1 MSPSGKAEAFDA
13 SMRRFESY
21 HPSQYIMDNKV
32 IFTGGSNPQLAT
44 KVAENLN
51 ANLGA
56 IKVGTF
62 SDGEINVEIA
72 ENVRGKDTFVI
83 QSTNFPAEKNLME
96 LILIIDA
103 LKRASV
109 RSITAVIPYF
119 GYSRQ
124 DRRIRSARVP
134 ISAKVVADMLSNAGV
149 TRIITLDIHS
159 EQIQGFFSFP
169 MDNIY
174 TANLMVKDL
183 LDNHNV
189 EDLQV
194 VSPDT
199 GGVIRARSVAKTLGV
214 KDLAIIDKRRE
225 KANESEVINLIGDVE
240 NKVCIVPDDLID
252 TAGTLSN
259 ASHAL
264 KEKGAKE
271 IIAYIT
277 HPVLSGNAI
286 ENLNN
291 SAIDK
296 LVVSNSIDIG
306 DKSKKCPKIDVFDIS
321 PILSQAITC
330 LLYTSPSPRD
340 RVLSRMPSSA

>member
-183 LDNHNV
+183 LDKHNA

-321 PILSQAITC
+321 PILSQAITR
-330 LLYTSPSPRD
+330 LMTGESISELFS
-340 RVLSRMPSSA
+340 

>member
-1 MSPSGKAEAFDA
+1 
-13 SMRRFESY
+13 
-21 HPSQYIMDNKV
+21 MDNKV

-62 SDGEINVEIA
+62 SDGEINVEIT

-240 NKVCIVPDDLID
+240 NKICIVPDDLID

-321 PILSQAITC
+321 PILSQAITR
-330 LLYTSPSPRD
+330 LMTGESISELFS
-340 RVLSRMPSSA
+340 

>member
-1 MSPSGKAEAFDA
+1 MTN
-13 SMRRFESY
+13 R
-21 HPSQYIMDNKV
+21 V
-32 IFTGGSNPQLAT
+32 LFTGNSNIDLAK
-44 KVAENLN
+44 KVAKNLETD
-51 ANLGA
+51 LGPM
-56 IKVGTF
+56 KVGTF
-62 SDGEINVEIA
+62 SDGEINVEVN
-72 ENVRGKDTFVI
+72 ENVRGKDTFII
-83 QSTNFPAEKNLME
+83 QSTNNPAEKNLME
-96 LILIIDA
+96 LVLMVDA
-103 LKRASV
+103 LKRASA

-124 DRRIRSARVP
+124 DRRVRSARVP
-134 ISAKVVADMLSNAGV
+134 ISAKVIADMLSEVGIS
-149 TRIITLDIHS
+149 RIITLDIHS

-169 MDNIY
+169 VDNIY
-174 TANLMVKDL
+174 TANIMVKSL
-183 LDNHNV
+183 LEKYDV

-214 KDLAIIDKRRE
+214 QDLAIIDKRRE

-240 NKVCIVPDDLID
+240 GKVCIVPDDLID

-264 KEKGAKE
+264 KDKGAKE

-277 HPVLSGNAI
+277 HPVLSGDAI
-286 ENLNN
+286 KNLNN

-321 PILSQAITC
+321 PILSEAITRIATGDSISE
-330 LLYTSPSPRD
+330 LFK
-340 RVLSRMPSSA
+340 

>member
-1 MSPSGKAEAFDA
+1 MENQLIFSGSSNIKL
-13 SMRRFESY
+13 SES
-21 HPSQYIMDNKV
+21 IVKKLDK
-32 IFTGGSNPQLAT
+32 
-44 KVAENLN
+44 K
-51 ANLGA
+51 LGD
-56 IKVGTF
+56 ISLSTF
-62 SDGEINVEIA
+62 SDGEINVEIT

-240 NKVCIVPDDLID
+240 NKICIVPDDLID

-264 KEKGAKE
+264 KERGAKK

-277 HPVLSGNAI
+277 HPVLSGNAV

-321 PILSQAITC
+321 PILSQAITR
-330 LLYTSPSPRD
+330 LMTGESISELFS
-340 RVLSRMPSSA
+340 

>member
-1 MSPSGKAEAFDA
+1 
-13 SMRRFESY
+13 
-21 HPSQYIMDNKV
+21 MDNKV

-56 IKVGTF
+56 IIVGSF
-62 SDGEINVEIA
+62 SDGEINVEIT

-240 NKVCIVPDDLID
+240 NKICIVPDDLID

-264 KEKGAKE
+264 KEMGAKE

-321 PILSQAITC
+321 PILSQAITR
-330 LLYTSPSPRD
+330 LMTGESISELFS
-340 RVLSRMPSSA
+340 

>member
-1 MSPSGKAEAFDA
+1 MSN
-13 SMRRFESY
+13 R
-21 HPSQYIMDNKV
+21 V
-32 IFTGGSNPQLAT
+32 LFTGNSNIDLAK
-44 KVAENLN
+44 KVAKNLKTE
-51 ANLGA
+51 LGP

-62 SDGEINVEIA
+62 SDGEINVEVN
-72 ENVRGKDTFVI
+72 ENVRGKDTFII
-83 QSTNFPAEKNLME
+83 QSTNNPAEKNLIE
-96 LILIIDA
+96 LILMVDA
-103 LKRASV
+103 LKRASA

-124 DRRIRSARVP
+124 DRRVRSARVP
-134 ISAKVVADMLSNAGV
+134 ISARVVADMLSNVGIS
-149 TRIITLDIHS
+149 RIITLDIHS

-169 MDNIY
+169 VDNIY
-174 TANLMVKDL
+174 TANIMVKGL
-183 LDNHNV
+183 LKEYDV

-214 KDLAIIDKRRE
+214 QDLAIIDKRRE

-240 NKVCIVPDDLID
+240 GKVCVVPDDLID

-264 KEKGAKE
+264 KDKGAKE

-321 PILSQAITC
+321 PILSEAITRIATGDSISE
-330 LLYTSPSPRD
+330 LFK
-340 RVLSRMPSSA
+340 

>member
-1 MSPSGKAEAFDA
+1 
-13 SMRRFESY
+13 
-21 HPSQYIMDNKV
+21 MDNKV
-32 IFTGGSNPQLAT
+32 LFTGGSNPQLAT

-62 SDGEINVEIA
+62 SDGEINVEIT

-109 RSITAVIPYF
+109 RSIPAVIPYF

-225 KANESEVINLIGDVE
+225 KANESEVINLIGDVK

-321 PILSQAITC
+321 PILSQAITR
-330 LLYTSPSPRD
+330 LMTGESISELFS
-340 RVLSRMPSSA
+340 

>member
-1 MSPSGKAEAFDA
+1 
-13 SMRRFESY
+13 
-21 HPSQYIMDNKV
+21 MDNKV

-44 KVAENLN
+44 KVAENLS

-62 SDGEINVEIA
+62 SDGEINVEIT

-277 HPVLSGNAI
+277 HPVLSGNAV

-321 PILSQAITC
+321 PILSQAITR
-330 LLYTSPSPRD
+330 LMTGESISELFS
-340 RVLSRMPSSA
+340 

>member
-264 KEKGAKE
+264 KEKGAKK

-321 PILSQAITC
+321 PILSQAITR
-330 LLYTSPSPRD
+330 LMTGESISELFS
-340 RVLSRMPSSA
+340 

>member
-1 MSPSGKAEAFDA
+1 
-13 SMRRFESY
+13 
-21 HPSQYIMDNKV
+21 MDNKV

-62 SDGEINVEIA
+62 SDGEINVEIT

-264 KEKGAKE
+264 KERGAKE

-277 HPVLSGNAI
+277 HPVLSGNAL

-321 PILSQAITC
+321 PILSQAITR
-330 LLYTSPSPRD
+330 LMTGESISELFS
-340 RVLSRMPSSA
+340 

>member
-240 NKVCIVPDDLID
+240 NKICIVPDDLID

-259 ASHAL
+259 ASHVL
-264 KEKGAKE
+264 KERGAKK

-277 HPVLSGNAI
+277 HPVLSGNAV

-321 PILSQAITC
+321 PILSQAITR
-330 LLYTSPSPRD
+330 LMTGESISELFS
-340 RVLSRMPSSA
+340 

>member
-1 MSPSGKAEAFDA
+1 MCIRDS
-13 SMRRFESY
+13 
-21 HPSQYIMDNKV
+21 
-32 IFTGGSNPQLAT
+32 
-44 KVAENLN
+44 
-51 ANLGA
+51 
-56 IKVGTF
+56 
-62 SDGEINVEIA
+62 
-72 ENVRGKDTFVI
+72 
-83 QSTNFPAEKNLME
+83 
-96 LILIIDA
+96 
-103 LKRASV
+103 
-109 RSITAVIPYF
+109 F

-124 DRRIRSARVP
+124 DRRVRSARVP
-134 ISAKVVADMLSNAGV
+134 ISAKVIADMLSEVGIS
-149 TRIITLDIHS
+149 RIITLDIHS

-169 MDNIY
+169 VDNIY
-174 TANLMVKDL
+174 TANIMVKGL
-183 LDNHNV
+183 LEKYDV

-240 NKVCIVPDDLID
+240 GKVCIVPDDLID

-264 KEKGAKE
+264 KDKGAKE

-277 HPVLSGNAI
+277 HPVLSGDAI
-286 ENLNN
+286 KNLNN

-321 PILSQAITC
+321 PILSEAIKRIATGDSISE
-330 LLYTSPSPRD
+330 LFK
-340 RVLSRMPSSA
+340 

>member
-21 HPSQYIMDNKV
+21 HPSQYKMDNKV
-32 IFTGGSNPQLAT
+32 IFTGSSNPQLAS
-44 KVAENLN
+44 KVVENLN
-51 ANLGA
+51 VNLGGL
-56 IKVGTF
+56 KLSTF
-62 SDGEINVEIA
+62 SDGEINVEIT

-83 QSTNFPAEKNLME
+83 QSTNYPAEKNLME

-134 ISAKVVADMLSNAGV
+134 ISAKVVADMLTNAGV
-149 TRIITLDIHS
+149 SRIITLDIHS

-174 TANLMVKDL
+174 TANLMVKGL
-183 LDNHNV
+183 LDKYSV
-189 EDLQV
+189 ENLQV

-214 KDLAIIDKRRE
+214 QDLAIIDKRRE

-264 KEKGAKE
+264 KNKGAKE

-321 PILSQAITC
+321 PILSQAITR
-330 LLYTSPSPRD
+330 LMTGESISELFS
-340 RVLSRMPSSA
+340 

>member
-21 HPSQYIMDNKV
+21 HPSQFKMNNRV
-32 IFTGGSNPQLAT
+32 IFTGSSNPQLAL
-44 KVAENLN
+44 KVAENLD
-51 ANLGA
+51 AKLGA
-56 IKVGTF
+56 IQVGNF
-62 SDGEINVEIA
+62 SDGEINVEIN
-72 ENVRGKDTFVI
+72 ENVRGKDTFII

-109 RSITAVIPYF
+109 KSITAVIPYF

-124 DRRIRSARVP
+124 DRRVRSARVP
-134 ISAKVVADMLSNAGV
+134 ISAKVVADMLTNAGV

-183 LDNHNV
+183 LDNYNV

-264 KEKGAKE
+264 KEQGAKE

-277 HPVLSGNAI
+277 HPVLSGNAL

-291 SAIDK
+291 SAINR

-321 PILSQAITC
+321 PILSQAIIRLMTGESISE
-330 LLYTSPSPRD
+330 LFT
-340 RVLSRMPSSA
+340 

>member
-1 MSPSGKAEAFDA
+1 
-13 SMRRFESY
+13 
-21 HPSQYIMDNKV
+21 MDNKV
-32 IFTGGSNPQLAT
+32 LFTGGSNPQLAT

-51 ANLGA
+51 VNLGA

-62 SDGEINVEIA
+62 SDGEINVEIT

-119 GYSRQ
+119 GYSRP

-225 KANESEVINLIGDVE
+225 IANESEVINLIGDVE

-321 PILSQAITC
+321 PILSQAITR
-330 LLYTSPSPRD
+330 LMTGESISELFS
-340 RVLSRMPSSA
+340 

>member
-21 HPSQYIMDNKV
+21 HPSQYKMNNRV
-32 IFTGGSNPQLAT
+32 IFTGSSNPQLAL
-44 KVAENLN
+44 KVAKNLD

-62 SDGEINVEIA
+62 SDGEINVEIN

-83 QSTNFPAEKNLME
+83 QSTNYPAEKNLME

-109 RSITAVIPYF
+109 KSITAVIPYF

-134 ISAKVVADMLSNAGV
+134 ISARVVADMLTNAGV

-174 TANLMVKDL
+174 TANLMVKNL
-183 LDNHNV
+183 LDNYSV
-189 EDLQV
+189 ADLQV

-214 KDLAIIDKRRE
+214 QDLAIIDKRRE
-225 KANESEVINLIGDVE
+225 KANESQVINLIGDVE

-277 HPVLSGNAI
+277 HPVLSGNAL

-321 PILSQAITC
+321 PILSQAITR
-330 LLYTSPSPRD
+330 LMTGESISELFT
-340 RVLSRMPSSA
+340 

>member
-1 MSPSGKAEAFDA
+1 
-13 SMRRFESY
+13 
-21 HPSQYIMDNKV
+21 MDNKV

-62 SDGEINVEIA
+62 SDGEINVEIT

-296 LVVSNSIDIG
+296 LVVSNYIDIG

-321 PILSQAITC
+321 PILSQAITR
-330 LLYTSPSPRD
+330 LMTGESISELFS
-340 RVLSRMPSSA
+340 

>member
-1 MSPSGKAEAFDA
+1 MSN
-13 SMRRFESY
+13 R
-21 HPSQYIMDNKV
+21 V
-32 IFTGGSNPQLAT
+32 LFTGNSNIDLAK
-44 KVAENLN
+44 KVAKNLETD
-51 ANLGA
+51 LGPM
-56 IKVGTF
+56 KVGTF
-62 SDGEINVEIA
+62 SDGEINVEVN
-72 ENVRGKDTFVI
+72 ENVRGKDTFII
-83 QSTNFPAEKNLME
+83 QSTNNPAEKNLIE
-96 LILIIDA
+96 LVLMVDA
-103 LKRASV
+103 LKRASA
-109 RSITAVIPYF
+109 RSVTAVIPYF

-124 DRRIRSARVP
+124 DRRVRSARVP
-134 ISAKVVADMLSNAGV
+134 ISAKVIADMLSEVGIS
-149 TRIITLDIHS
+149 RIITLDIHS

-169 MDNIY
+169 VDNIY
-174 TANLMVKDL
+174 TANIMVKGL
-183 LDNHNV
+183 LEKYDV

-214 KDLAIIDKRRE
+214 QDLAIIDKRRE

-240 NKVCIVPDDLID
+240 GKVCIVPDDLID

-264 KEKGAKE
+264 KDKGAKE

-321 PILSQAITC
+321 PILSEAITRIATGDSISE
-330 LLYTSPSPRD
+330 LFK
-340 RVLSRMPSSA
+340 

>member
-1 MSPSGKAEAFDA
+1 MSNRVLFTGNSNIDLA
-13 SMRRFESY
+13 
-21 HPSQYIMDNKV
+21 NKV
-32 IFTGGSNPQLAT
+32 A
-44 KVAENLN
+44 KNLETD
-51 ANLGA
+51 LGPM
-56 IKVGTF
+56 KVGTF
-62 SDGEINVEIA
+62 SDGEINVEVN
-72 ENVRGKDTFVI
+72 ENVRGKDTFII
-83 QSTNFPAEKNLME
+83 QSTNNPAEKNLME
-96 LILIIDA
+96 LVLMVDA
-103 LKRASV
+103 LKRASA
-109 RSITAVIPYF
+109 RSVTAVIPYF

-124 DRRIRSARVP
+124 DRRVRSARVP
-134 ISAKVVADMLSNAGV
+134 ISARVIADILSEVGIS
-149 TRIITLDIHS
+149 RIITLDIHS

-169 MDNIY
+169 VDNIY
-174 TANLMVKDL
+174 TANIMVKSL
-183 LDNHNV
+183 LEKYDV

-214 KDLAIIDKRRE
+214 QDLAIIDKRRE

-240 NKVCIVPDDLID
+240 GKVCIVPDDLID

-264 KEKGAKE
+264 KDKGAKE

-277 HPVLSGNAI
+277 HPVLSGNAL

-321 PILSQAITC
+321 PILSEAITRIATGDSISE
-330 LLYTSPSPRD
+330 LFK
-340 RVLSRMPSSA
+340 

>member
-1 MSPSGKAEAFDA
+1 
-13 SMRRFESY
+13 
-21 HPSQYIMDNKV
+21 
-32 IFTGGSNPQLAT
+32 
-44 KVAENLN
+44 
-51 ANLGA
+51 
-56 IKVGTF
+56 
-62 SDGEINVEIA
+62 
-72 ENVRGKDTFVI
+72 
-83 QSTNFPAEKNLME
+83 
-96 LILIIDA
+96 
-103 LKRASV
+103 
-109 RSITAVIPYF
+109 
-119 GYSRQ
+119 
-124 DRRIRSARVP
+124 
-134 ISAKVVADMLSNAGV
+134 MLSNAGV

-240 NKVCIVPDDLID
+240 NKICIVPDDLID

-264 KEKGAKE
+264 KERGAKE

-277 HPVLSGNAI
+277 HPVLSGNAV

-321 PILSQAITC
+321 PILSQAITR
-330 LLYTSPSPRD
+330 LMTGESISAVSYTHLTLPTS
-340 RVLSRMPSSA
+340 

>member
-1 MSPSGKAEAFDA
+1 MSN
-13 SMRRFESY
+13 R
-21 HPSQYIMDNKV
+21 V
-32 IFTGGSNPQLAT
+32 LFTGNSNIDLAK
-44 KVAENLN
+44 KVAKNLETD
-51 ANLGA
+51 LGPM
-56 IKVGTF
+56 KVGTF
-62 SDGEINVEIA
+62 SDGEINVEVN
-72 ENVRGKDTFVI
+72 ENVRGKDTFII
-83 QSTNFPAEKNLME
+83 QSTSNPAEKNLME
-96 LILIIDA
+96 LVLMVDA
-103 LKRASV
+103 LKRASA
-109 RSITAVIPYF
+109 RSVTAVIPYF

-124 DRRIRSARVP
+124 DRRVRSARVP
-134 ISAKVVADMLSNAGV
+134 ISAKVIADMLSEVGIS
-149 TRIITLDIHS
+149 RIITLDIHS

-169 MDNIY
+169 VDNIY
-174 TANLMVKDL
+174 TANIMVKSL
-183 LDNHNV
+183 LKEYDV

-214 KDLAIIDKRRE
+214 QDLAIIDKRRE

-240 NKVCIVPDDLID
+240 GKVCIVPDDLID

-264 KEKGAKE
+264 KDKGAKE

-277 HPVLSGNAI
+277 HPVLSGDAI
-286 ENLNN
+286 KNLNN

-321 PILSQAITC
+321 PILSEAITRIATGDSISE
-330 LLYTSPSPRD
+330 LFK
-340 RVLSRMPSSA
+340 

>member
-1 MSPSGKAEAFDA
+1 
-13 SMRRFESY
+13 
-21 HPSQYIMDNKV
+21 MDNKV
-32 IFTGGSNPQLAT
+32 LFTGGSNPQLAT

-62 SDGEINVEIA
+62 SDGEINVEIT

-264 KEKGAKE
+264 KEMGAKE

-321 PILSQAITC
+321 PILSQAITR
-330 LLYTSPSPRD
+330 LMTGESISELFS
-340 RVLSRMPSSA
+340 

>member
-1 MSPSGKAEAFDA
+1 MSN
-13 SMRRFESY
+13 R
-21 HPSQYIMDNKV
+21 V
-32 IFTGGSNPQLAT
+32 LFTGNSNIDLAK
-44 KVAENLN
+44 KVASNLETD
-51 ANLGA
+51 LGPM
-56 IKVGTF
+56 KVGTF
-62 SDGEINVEIA
+62 SDGEINIEVD
-72 ENVRGKDTFVI
+72 ENVRGKDTFII
-83 QSTNFPAEKNLME
+83 QSTNYPAEKNLME
-96 LILIIDA
+96 LVLMVDA
-103 LKRASV
+103 LKRASA
-109 RSITAVIPYF
+109 RSVTAVIPYF

-124 DRRIRSARVP
+124 DRRVRSARVP
-134 ISAKVVADMLSNAGV
+134 ISAKVIADMLSEVGIS
-149 TRIITLDIHS
+149 RIITLDIHS

-169 MDNIY
+169 VDNIY
-174 TANLMVKDL
+174 TANLMVKGL
-183 LDNHNV
+183 LKKYNV

-214 KDLAIIDKRRE
+214 QDLAIIDKRRE

-240 NKVCIVPDDLID
+240 GKVCIVPDDLID

-264 KEKGAKE
+264 KDKGAKE

-321 PILSQAITC
+321 PILSEAIARIATGDSISE
-330 LLYTSPSPRD
+330 LFK
-340 RVLSRMPSSA
+340 

>member
-1 MSPSGKAEAFDA
+1 
-13 SMRRFESY
+13 
-21 HPSQYIMDNKV
+21 MDNKV
-32 IFTGGSNPQLAT
+32 LFTGGSNPQLAI

-62 SDGEINVEIA
+62 SDGEINVEIT

-321 PILSQAITC
+321 PILSQAITR
-330 LLYTSPSPRD
+330 LMTGESISELFS
-340 RVLSRMPSSA
+340 

>member
-1 MSPSGKAEAFDA
+1 MSN
-13 SMRRFESY
+13 R
-21 HPSQYIMDNKV
+21 V
-32 IFTGGSNPQLAT
+32 LFTGNSNIDLAK
-44 KVAENLN
+44 KVAKNLETD
-51 ANLGA
+51 LGPM
-56 IKVGTF
+56 KVGTF
-62 SDGEINVEIA
+62 SDGEINVEVK
-72 ENVRGKDTFVI
+72 ENVRGKDTFII
-83 QSTNFPAEKNLME
+83 QSTNNPAEKNLME
-96 LILIIDA
+96 LILMVDA
-103 LKRASV
+103 LKRASA
-109 RSITAVIPYF
+109 RSVTAVIPYF

-124 DRRIRSARVP
+124 DRRVRSARVP
-134 ISAKVVADMLSNAGV
+134 ISAKVIADMLSEVGIS
-149 TRIITLDIHS
+149 RIITLDIHS

-169 MDNIY
+169 VDNIY
-174 TANLMVKDL
+174 TANIMVKGL
-183 LDNHNV
+183 LEKYDV

-214 KDLAIIDKRRE
+214 QDLAIIDKRRE

-240 NKVCIVPDDLID
+240 GKVCIVPDDLID

-264 KEKGAKE
+264 KDKGAKE

-277 HPVLSGNAI
+277 HPVLSGDAI
-286 ENLNN
+286 KNLNN

-321 PILSQAITC
+321 PILSEAITRIATGDSISE
-330 LLYTSPSPRD
+330 LFK
-340 RVLSRMPSSA
+340 

>member
-1 MSPSGKAEAFDA
+1 MSN
-13 SMRRFESY
+13 R
-21 HPSQYIMDNKV
+21 V
-32 IFTGGSNPQLAT
+32 LFTGNSNIDLAK
-44 KVAENLN
+44 KVAKNLETD
-51 ANLGA
+51 LGPM
-56 IKVGTF
+56 KVGTF
-62 SDGEINVEIA
+62 SDGEINVEVN
-72 ENVRGKDTFVI
+72 ENVRGKDTFII
-83 QSTNFPAEKNLME
+83 QSTNNPAEKNLME
-96 LILIIDA
+96 LVLMVDA
-103 LKRASV
+103 LKRASA

-124 DRRIRSARVP
+124 DRRVRSARVP
-134 ISAKVVADMLSNAGV
+134 ISAKVIADMLSEVGIS
-149 TRIITLDIHS
+149 RIITLDIHS

-169 MDNIY
+169 VDNIY
-174 TANLMVKDL
+174 TANIMVKGL
-183 LDNHNV
+183 LEKYDV

-214 KDLAIIDKRRE
+214 QDLAIIDKRRE

-240 NKVCIVPDDLID
+240 GRVCIVPDDLID

-264 KEKGAKE
+264 KDKGAKE

-277 HPVLSGNAI
+277 HPVLSGDAI
-286 ENLNN
+286 KNLNN

-321 PILSQAITC
+321 PILSEAITRIATGDSISE
-330 LLYTSPSPRD
+330 LFK
-340 RVLSRMPSSA
+340 